1 MNFEYKL
8 IKLITKENII
18 TQINPHD
25 AEGRAY
31 LTLHNPY
38 EIKSFLNPQN
48 GEFSTTLIDWLNFS
62 TDDFTKVAVN
72 DIITVN
78 EPNQDLVDHYQMI
91 LNNKKFQNDI
101 DEEVDTAP
109 APTDGS
115 VSLDETEE
123 ISQDDFLEMLVK
135 HSNKTIH

>member
-1 MNFEYKL
+1 MNIEYKL

-18 TQINPHD
+18 TQINPQES
-25 AEGRAY
+25 EGRSY

-62 TDDFTKVAVN
+62 TDTFTKVAVN
-72 DIITVN
+72 NIITVN
-78 EPNQDLVDHYQMI
+78 EPNKDLVDHYQMI
-91 LNNKKFQNDI
+91 LNNKRFNEQI
-101 DEEVDTAP
+101 DENVETAP
-109 APTDGS
+109 DENS

-123 ISQDDFLEMLVK
+123 HSQDDFLEMLVK
-135 HSNKTIH
+135 HSNRTIH